1 MGTMGK
7 KNVFVLGVVLLVLF
21 AACGVSSAPVNSPA
35 KIVNGIFSNTLS
47 AIMKWIW
54 SLKASS
60 KTAAMTG
67 RPLMKFEPGYTVETM
82 FDGSK
87 AGIDPHSVEVLP
99 SGELLILDS
108 ANNNLYKI
116 PSSMSM
122 YTKPKLVAGSA
133 DGYSGYV
140 DGKPGEAKMN
150 NPKGVAVDDRGNIYV
165 ADTMNNAIR
174 KISDSG
180 VTTIAGG
187 KRMNGG
193 GGHVDGAS
201 EDAKFSSDFDV
212 VYMGSSC
219 SLLVIDRGNKA
230 IREIQLQFDDCAY
243 QYGSGFPF
251 AEIALLLAAGLFG
264 YMIAFLQRRMGTI
277 ASPQLMQDQ
286 GVMKPTMA
294 EAAPSPSPSPKP
306 LKSVRPPLI
315 PTDDDQEKQEETFFA
330 SLGKLFANTSASFME
345 IVGGIVPGLRK
356 KSSVTTTYQFQ
367 TQQHQQRNTAGWP
380 GQESYVIR
388 DEDEPPTVEA
398 RTPTPRRKTY
408 AFMSKDAEKMQR
420 WRQGRSFYSGQDGGS
435 PPQQQQPQQQQ
446 QQQQQ
451 HPHSHSHSQSQ
462 KQSKQNHHLRR
473 YQSSVS
479 GAPHTY
485 YEQSHEETNEVVFG
499 AVQEHDTTK
508 KKKKSEAS
516 SVFKPVDYGD
526 PMYSQHYGG
535 GGIRV
540 RSSSAAYGNGF

>member
-1 MGTMGK
+1 MAAMT
-7 KNVFVLGVVLLVLF
+7 KNVFVLAVMLLLLF
-21 AACGVSSAPVNSPA
+21 AATPTGVSSAPVNSPA

-60 KTAAMTG
+60 KTAMTG

-116 PSSMSM
+116 PSSLSM

-174 KISDSG
+174 KISDS
-180 VTTIAGG
+180 
-187 KRMNGG
+187 
-193 GGHVDGAS
+193 
-201 EDAKFSSDFDV
+201 
-212 VYMGSSC
+212 
-219 SLLVIDRGNKA
+219 
-230 IREIQLQFDDCAY
+230 
-243 QYGSGFPF
+243 

-264 YMIAFLQRRMGTI
+264 YMIAFLQRRMGAI
-277 ASPQLMQDQ
+277 ASSSQS
-286 GVMKPTMA
+286 GVVMKPSMA
-294 EAAPSPSPSPKP
+294 EAAASPAQKP

-315 PTDDDQEKQEETFFA
+315 PTEDDQEKQEETFFV
-330 SLGKLFANTSASFME
+330 SIGKLFANTSSSFME
-345 IVGGIVPGLRK
+345 IVGAVVPALRK
-356 KSSVTTTYQFQ
+356 KSSSVTSYQFQ
-367 TQQHQQRNTAGWP
+367 TQQHQHQRHTAAGWP
-380 GQESYVIR
+380 SQESYVIR

-420 WRQGRSFYSGQDGGS
+420 WRQGRSFYSGQDGES
-435 PPQQQQPQQQQ
+435 PPPPHQHHQQQQH
-446 QQQQQ
+446 QQQ
-451 HPHSHSHSQSQ
+451 HPHSQQSQSQ
-462 KQSKQNHHLRR
+462 KQSKHHLRR

-479 GAPHTY
+479 AVPHTY
-485 YEQSHEETNEVVFG
+485 YEQSHEETNEIVFG
-499 AVQEHDTTK
+499 AVQEHDVK
-508 KKKKSEAS
+508 ACAP
-516 SVFKPVDYGD
+516 VVKPMDYGD
-526 PMYSQHYGG
+526 PMYNNHHH

-540 RSSSAAYGNGF
+540 RSSSSAAYGNGFC

>member
-1 MGTMGK
+1 MSLAVKIPIAT
-7 KNVFVLGVVLLVLF
+7 
-21 AACGVSSAPVNSPA
+21 SSTHCSRSVTH
-35 KIVNGIFSNTLS
+35 FMSNTLS

-60 KTAAMTG
+60 KTAMTG

-150 NPKGVAVDDRGNIYV
+150 NPKGVAVDDQGNIYV

-193 GGHVDGAS
+193 DGHVDGAS

-212 VYMGSSC
+212 VYMGSSF

-251 AEIALLLAAGLFG
+251 GKNPGSELHCTKEITELHK
-264 YMIAFLQRRMGTI
+264 GT
-277 ASPQLMQDQ
+277 
-286 GVMKPTMA
+286 
-294 EAAPSPSPSPKP
+294 
-306 LKSVRPPLI
+306 
-315 PTDDDQEKQEETFFA
+315 
-330 SLGKLFANTSASFME
+330 
-345 IVGGIVPGLRK
+345 
-356 KSSVTTTYQFQ
+356 
-367 TQQHQQRNTAGWP
+367 W
-380 GQESYVIR
+380 
-388 DEDEPPTVEA
+388 EPP
-398 RTPTPRRKTY
+398 
-408 AFMSKDAEKMQR
+408 
-420 WRQGRSFYSGQDGGS
+420 
-435 PPQQQQPQQQQ
+435 
-446 QQQQQ
+446 
-451 HPHSHSHSQSQ
+451 
-462 KQSKQNHHLRR
+462 
-473 YQSSVS
+473 
-479 GAPHTY
+479 
-485 YEQSHEETNEVVFG
+485 
-499 AVQEHDTTK
+499 
-508 KKKKSEAS
+508 
-516 SVFKPVDYGD
+516 
-526 PMYSQHYGG
+526 
-535 GGIRV
+535 
-540 RSSSAAYGNGF
+540 